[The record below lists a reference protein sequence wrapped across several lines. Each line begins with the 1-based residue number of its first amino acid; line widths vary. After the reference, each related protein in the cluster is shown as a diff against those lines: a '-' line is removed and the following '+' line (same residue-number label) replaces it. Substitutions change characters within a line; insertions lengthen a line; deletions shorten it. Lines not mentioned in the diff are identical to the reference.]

1 MMGIDHRLV
10 YNVVYLHQQKLNFF
24 IFFNCLIKMY
34 FVRFLLIKGSSRI
47 KAFYAVP
54 MTGNTV
60 NCVLFLQL

>member
-1 MMGIDHRLV
+1 
-10 YNVVYLHQQKLNFF
+10 
-24 IFFNCLIKMY
+24 MY